1 LWIEDSPLTLPPDV
15 VSRFTYHGFRFVQ
28 VVASNFWYPA
38 LSDIEGHQIYSS
50 LPTVGS
56 INFYSGTTAL

>member
-1 LWIEDSPLTLPPDV
+1 

-56 INFYSGTTAL
+56 INFDSGKTAS